1 MRDYYYDL
9 DNRGVLSLD
18 GAVQDDPWFLDFF
31 FRRLAP
37 NANPEYPDHPFV
49 CRCGDEM
56 NYLRPADT
64 PIVFTGLDG
73 ERLLYGHSLSVHFE
87 PEKLTYSAGGVL
99 YHQAPVGGIGRLVP
113 HVAVEIAKQ
122 LEPWGPF
129 YAYRCSNGTT
139 LVPLISIE
147 ESEDLHVVRPKPDN
161 ACMAC
166 GGANPFSFRL
176 SFVRSRSTGVVRSWI
191 RPDMRMQGS
200 LDITHGGFVS
210 LLLDEVMGKSL
221 SAKGIKAP
229 TAQLNVSFRKPMRMG
244 VQYELRAWIE
254 SQQGRKLFVKGEVRL
269 ADDTSVVIAEAN
281 ALFLEIERP
290 STG

>member
-1 MRDYYYDL
+1 
-9 DNRGVLSLD
+9 
-18 GAVQDDPWFLDFF
+18 
-31 FRRLAP
+31 
-37 NANPEYPDHPFV
+37 
-49 CRCGDEM
+49 
-56 NYLRPADT
+56 
-64 PIVFTGLDG
+64 
-73 ERLLYGHSLSVHFE
+73 
-87 PEKLTYSAGGVL
+87 
-99 YHQAPVGGIGRLVP
+99 
-113 HVAVEIAKQ
+113 
-122 LEPWGPF
+122 
-129 YAYRCSNGTT
+129 
-139 LVPLISIE
+139 
-147 ESEDLHVVRPKPDN
+147 
-161 ACMAC
+161 
-166 GGANPFSFRL
+166 
-176 SFVRSRSTGVVRSWI
+176 
-191 RPDMRMQGS
+191 MRMQGS